1 MLVLRPCPKPPK
13 AMGVGPAIC
22 AFTRLPALS
31 GAGSRVGPI
40 ALESR
45 EDLPWAPAPEWGGRG
60 WLMGWKVLFTGPG
73 VTRNRSRGENGAS
86 GLGARMTSS
95 VQSRGP

>member
-45 EDLPWAPAPEWGGRG
+45 EDLPWAPGPR
-60 WLMGWKVLFTGPG
+60 MGWAGLADG
-73 VTRNRSRGENGAS
+73 VEGSVYRARCDQKQVTWREWSQW
-86 GLGARMTSS
+86 LGS
-95 VQSRGP
+95 